1 MVYRWI
7 KQLVL
12 VISLS
17 CGMSVPLY
25 AGSFTL
31 PAATGIG
38 GALSVPLQSITESKF
53 DGVVKQFYDFSCGSA
68 AIATLLT
75 YHYEHS
81 VDEQDVF
88 TYMWERGDKKK
99 IESLGFSML
108 DMKKYLEAK
117 GYKADGF
124 KISMERF
131 RKFNVPGVA
140 LINSNGYQHF
150 VVVKGMS
157 NEYVLLGDPAF
168 GRRIVTRDQ
177 FKKEWGGIIF
187 LIRNHANVGRYYF
200 NQRDDWGNLA
210 SAPLEAGVA
219 RNTSDLS
226 EFSLSLPQP
235 GDF

>member
-1 MVYRWI
+1 MACRWF
-7 KQLVL
+7 KQFFLVAL
-12 VISLS
+12 LS
-17 CGMSVPLY
+17 ATTVMPVH

-31 PAATGIG
+31 PAATGVG
-38 GALSVPLQSITESKF
+38 GVLSVPLESITESKF
-53 DGVVKQFYDFSCGSA
+53 DGVIKQFYDFSCGSA
-68 AIATLLT
+68 AVATLLT

-108 DMKKYLEAK
+108 DMKKYLEAN

-124 KISMERF
+124 KISMDRF
-131 RKFNVPGVA
+131 RKFNVPGIA

-150 VVVKGMS
+150 VVVKGIS
-157 NEYVLLGDPAF
+157 DEYVLLGDPAF
-168 GRRIVTRDQ
+168 GRRIVTRAQ
-177 FKKEWGGIIF
+177 FDKEWGGIIF

-200 NQRDDWGNLA
+200 NRQDDWGNLA

-219 RNTSDLS
+219 RNTTGLS